1 MKGDL
6 ANISR
11 LNRVRND
18 FILRQILL
26 KLACKQTGRQIWL
39 RSRRRTF
46 ALGNARLLWRNEPSN
61 ALCDPLVSE
70 FGACR

>member
-11 LNRVRND
+11 LNRVCND
-18 FILRQILL
+18 F
-26 KLACKQTGRQIWL
+26 IWL
-39 RSRRRTF
+39 RSRLRTF

-61 ALCDPLVSE
+61 ALCEPLVSE